1 MIKQDSFNN
10 KVSSRLTQNET
21 IIIMIQNGLSCSNVC
36 LFSISFQ
43 FFFFFFSNNKG
54 RNSKK
59 LQNRLEF
66 NIYHKKIH
74 ENGWKMVT

>member
-21 IIIMIQNGLSCSNVC
+21 IIIMIQNGLSCLNVC

-43 FFFFFFSNNKG
+43 FFFFFSNNKG

-59 LQNRLEF
+59 LQNRLEL

>member
-1 MIKQDSFNN
+1 MVLAVQMYAFFPSP
-10 KVSSRLTQNET
+10 
-21 IIIMIQNGLSCSNVC
+21 SN
-36 LFSISFQ
+36 
-43 FFFFFFSNNKG
+43 FFFFSNNKG

-59 LQNRLEF
+59 LQNRLEL